1 MTEAQRPVAPAAGQ
15 ADARATAAREPSV
28 ILGGA
33 GTGQKGIYM
42 DTQQIP
48 ASLAEPTMQ
57 AGQPAPPTTATEPST
72 QPSSNPE

>member
-1 MTEAQRPVAPAAGQ
+1 
-15 ADARATAAREPSV
+15 
-28 ILGGA
+28 
-33 GTGQKGIYM
+33 M